1 MAEKLSEAGP
11 IRLSSR
17 TDTLN
22 YRNHQDQ
29 ARNARHAQA
38 TLEAAELFQSC
49 RVMDPEGQPVWIR
62 AIILL
67 MPPLQADYALITVV
81 KGEEGR
87 RCQITRGYG
96 LLERPSRRWPNQSQA
111 VRALGL
117 GSTLVEIETL
127 RPVTTPKPPSSG
139 SVPGAISSFHV
150 LLYPSGTV
158 QPIGCLSL
166 YSARELSLT
175 ADRAAL
181 IDAVSAL
188 LAQELAEISLP
199 DPSPA

>member
-1 MAEKLSEAGP
+1 MAEKLSVAGP

-22 YRNHQDQ
+22 YRNREDQ
-29 ARNARHAQA
+29 SRSARHAQA
-38 TLEAAELFQSC
+38 TLEAAELFQTA
-49 RVMDPEGQPVWIR
+49 RGMDPDEQPVWIR

-67 MPPLQADYALITVV
+67 MHPLQADYALITVV
-81 KGEEGR
+81 QGEEGR

-96 LLERPSRRWPNQSQA
+96 LLQRPSRRWPNQSQA
-111 VRALGL
+111 VRTIGL

-127 RPVTTPKPPSSG
+127 RPVTTPRPPSSG
-139 SVPGAISSFHV
+139 SVPGATSSFHV

-158 QPIGCLSL
+158 QPVGCLSL
-166 YSARELSLT
+166 YSASDLSLT

-181 IDAVSAL
+181 IDAVSTL
-188 LAQELAEISLP
+188 LAQDLAGTTLP